1 MQNTRTNE
9 LELAE
14 SLAALRESMPEEDQG
29 PTFEDGEII
38 RIKGY
43 YYRVVGIQTDLLTFM
58 PHGPRKDMTGYDP
71 DELYRSRRKGQH
83 E

>member
-1 MQNTRTNE
+1 MQNTSTNE

-43 YYRVVGIQTDLLTFM
+43 YYRVVGLETDRLTFA
-58 PHGPRKDMTGYDP
+58 PHGPRKERNGN
-71 DELYRSRRKGQH
+71 E
-83 E
+83 EEE